1 MQKPTSTNGRRIA
14 AAMFIGAA
22 STAMVAG
29 TAHADTTPDGGV
41 TGATFDPQPGPG
53 GQGWVHMT
61 GDHGKGSPAGLIGLD
76 APGSST
82 PLWTYCIQKTVEL
95 QENETYDEHDWT
107 SESQRIGIDQQHLE
121 GIKWI
126 LNNSFPQQS
135 DLGQLST
142 TAGVKGTLSDTEA
155 VEATQAAIW
164 TFSDASGKTTL
175 NASAEK
181 DTKVIELYNWLTVQA
196 KGHMNDS
203 GSPQAS
209 LTITPASKATPQAG
223 SKVAFQLNSNTSGS
237 FISVTLADPG
247 KTGAKLLDADGNAVS
262 AKQTFK
268 SGSTVYVQL
277 PNTPTKGDVHLIA
290 SGTVSDIEA
299 GRVFVSHDGK
309 PSQNLILAQA
319 QSTPVSATADV
330 SWAPA
335 TTPPTSPPT
344 TTPTSSPSTAPS
356 THPSTTTPSSTAST
370 PAATPSTTATTPT
383 GGLAHTGAG
392 DTVPLAGGAL
402 ALLAAGGGMMV
413 YTRRGKKQ
421 STHS

>member
-41 TGATFDPQPGPG
+41 TGATFDHTEHHAQ
-53 GQGWVHMT
+53 VTMT
-61 GDHGKGSPAGLIGLD
+61 DGNDPAALIGLK
-76 APGSST
+76 APGASGD
-82 PLWTYCIQKTVEL
+82 LWTYCIQETVEL
-95 QENETYDEHDWT
+95 RTHETYDEHDWT
-107 SESQRIGIDQQHLE
+107 SESQRIGIDTQHLE

-126 LNNSFPQQS
+126 LNNSFPQV
-135 DLGQLST
+135 DLST
-142 TAGVKGTLSDTEA
+142 LDGTAGVSSLTDEEA
-155 VEATQAAIW
+155 VAATQAAIW
-164 TFSDASGKTTL
+164 TFSDATGKL
-175 NASAEK
+175 KLDAANEPDA
-181 DTKVIELYNWLTVQA
+181 KVVSLYNWLMTQA
-196 KGHMNDS
+196 TGHMNDS

-209 LTITPASKATPQAG
+209 LTIAPASKATPQAG
-223 SKVAFQLNSNTSGS
+223 SKVAFQLASNTSGS
-237 FISVTLADPG
+237 FISVTLADPA
-247 KTGAKLLDADGNAVS
+247 KTGAKLVDVNGKALDPKA
-262 AKQTFK
+262 TFK
-268 SGSTVYVQL
+268 SGDTVYVQL

-319 QSTPVSATADV
+319 QSTPVSATTDV

-335 TTPPTSPPT
+335 TTPPTSPPST
-344 TTPTSSPSTAPS
+344 SPTSSPSTAPS
-356 THPSTTTPSSTAST
+356 THPSTTTTTPSSTAST
-370 PAATPSTTATTPT
+370 PAATPRTTAATPT